1 MLQYIEKNPTPKE
14 FNHICEKTDNVTR
27 EERVIEEAFSNTLY
41 CISVYD
47 GDNIVGY
54 GRLIGDKTMVIYLQ
68 SIMVIPEYQNKGIGT
83 EIINR
88 LVDKVKEYKLKSP
101 ELRCYLFS
109 CKGKETLYKKFGFIP
124 RPNDEYGAGMMYKW
138 K

>member
-1 MLQYIEKNPTPKE
+1 MLQYIEKNPTPEE
-14 FNHICEKTDNVTR
+14 FNCISQKTGNVIRDNEILKEAFEKT
-27 EERVIEEAFSNTLY
+27 LY
-41 CISVYD
+41 SVSVYD
-47 GDNIVGY
+47 GDKIIGC
-54 GRLIGDKTMVIYLQ
+54 GRLVGDKTMVVYLQ
-68 SIMVIPEYQNKGIGT
+68 SIMVVPEYQRQGIGT

-88 LVDKVKEYKLKSP
+88 LIQKVKEYKEKSP

-109 CKGKETLYKKFGFIP
+109 YKGKEKLYEKFGFIS

>member
-1 MLQYIEKNPTPKE
+1 MLQYIENNPTPEE
-14 FNHICEKTDNVTR
+14 FNYISQKTGNVIR
-27 EERVIEEAFSNTLY
+27 EESVIEEAFTNTLY
-41 CISVYD
+41 SISVYD

-54 GRLIGDKTMVIYLQ
+54 GRLVGDKTMVIYLQ
-68 SIMVIPEYQNKGIGT
+68 SIMIIPEYQRQGIGT

-88 LVDKVKEYKLKSP
+88 LVDKVKEYKGKSP

-109 CKGKETLYKKFGFIP
+109 YKGKETLYEKFGFVT

-138 K
+138 